1 MTRIVVDAEESTGSE
16 IPESTIEPTT
26 NEAVETFEAAEEL
39 DTETVET
46 ETEVESSVAE
56 PNIPDKF
63 AGKTQEEIIESYQNL
78 EDLTNNLD
86 SVESEKDLWFA
97 RGQLSVLRQ
106 VIGLEETT
114 KAAAEELDL

>member
-1 MTRIVVDAEESTGSE
+1 M
-16 IPESTIEPTT
+16 
-26 NEAVETFEAAEEL
+26 L
-39 DTETVET
+39 
-46 ETEVESSVAE
+46 
-56 PNIPDKF
+56 
-63 AGKTQEEIIESYQNL
+63 TQEDKQFYHNRISLFEQDGWRELVQELKTL

-106 VIGLEETT
+106 VIRLEETT

>member
-1 MTRIVVDAEESTGSE
+1 M
-16 IPESTIEPTT
+16 
-26 NEAVETFEAAEEL
+26 L
-39 DTETVET
+39 
-46 ETEVESSVAE
+46 
-56 PNIPDKF
+56 
-63 AGKTQEEIIESYQNL
+63 TQEDKQFYHNRINLFEQDGWRELVKELKTL
-78 EDLTNNLD
+78 EDITNNLD

>member
-1 MTRIVVDAEESTGSE
+1 M
-16 IPESTIEPTT
+16 
-26 NEAVETFEAAEEL
+26 L
-39 DTETVET
+39 
-46 ETEVESSVAE
+46 
-56 PNIPDKF
+56 
-63 AGKTQEEIIESYQNL
+63 TQEDKQFYHNRLNLIEQDGWRDLIQELKNL

>member
-1 MTRIVVDAEESTGSE
+1 M
-16 IPESTIEPTT
+16 
-26 NEAVETFEAAEEL
+26 L
-39 DTETVET
+39 
-46 ETEVESSVAE
+46 
-56 PNIPDKF
+56 
-63 AGKTQEEIIESYQNL
+63 TQEDKQFYHNRLNLIEQDGWRDLIQELKNL

-97 RGQLSVLRQ
+97 RGQLSILRQ

>member
-1 MTRIVVDAEESTGSE
+1 M
-16 IPESTIEPTT
+16 
-26 NEAVETFEAAEEL
+26 L
-39 DTETVET
+39 
-46 ETEVESSVAE
+46 
-56 PNIPDKF
+56 
-63 AGKTQEEIIESYQNL
+63 TQEDKQFYHNRLNLIEQDGWRELVQELKTL

-97 RGQLSVLRQ
+97 RGQLSILRQ